1 MKQRQKHLRKRARPR
16 PKSRDNIWAELAR
29 KKRLE
34 THQSFLEDCFGKKF
48 DRFDFEDQLK
58 RCIEELDTWLFSTR
72 RGCVKVDSGSVAQE
86 AVGKGE
92 KGPGVRMPDLNL
104 DQIDRIMRTEEGP
117 DALSLKPNLKLS
129 RLIQQSKLAGFR
141 VEQGEQA
148 EVG

>member
-1 MKQRQKHLRKRARPR
+1 M
-16 PKSRDNIWAELAR
+16 
-29 KKRLE
+29 
-34 THQSFLEDCFGKKF
+34 
-48 DRFDFEDQLK
+48 
-58 RCIEELDTWLFSTR
+58 
-72 RGCVKVDSGSVAQE
+72 KVDSGSVAQE

-92 KGPGVRMPDLNL
+92 KGPGVRMPNLNL

-129 RLIQQSKLAGFR
+129 RLIQQSQLAGFR